1 MPHAPLGTPSPPPG
15 RPPDGLLEK
24 PALQKVVDLQVE
36 RNGEGLRDLLLD
48 ADPGVRARAAFALAS
63 VQDPEAG
70 GRLAALLVDEEAGVR
85 ADAAFALGQLPD
97 EGYGAVLL
105 RALEEEADPGVRGE
119 ILEAVGK
126 VGGEAALLRLLE
138 TELGEGE
145 VAAGTLALARMGIR
159 GVVLPGSV
167 GRLVEALRHPDPEAR
182 VNAAYYFGRSDDP
195 GPWASRAP
203 EVRAVLDG
211 LPPTDRRAM
220 HLLNGLAKLAAPDD
234 TPRFL
239 QWMRTSPDW
248 RIRTNAAA
256 ALAGRTTSREVRN
269 RLVEALED
277 PSTHVAVSAAGAL
290 AASTDM
296 PAREREAL
304 KEWVEDHPEK
314 WRRAGPIFTLLGRSG
329 EGEFLRSWLRQW
341 EENRVGPRTR
351 GLSAMA
357 FVPGDEAT
365 GVLLDALDSEISRIR
380 STAMGGLARRWRV
393 EREDP
398 DERERFFDAF
408 VRGLRLRD
416 PGTVAVAAPVLADSL
431 FLPLGSVDVLVEEYR
446 AMDLPEDLEGMQA
459 ILEALGRA
467 GSARAETLLEEVME
481 HPETALRTTAAE
493 ALSELRG
500 QEVDAGWG
508 AGEGE
513 RAVDWPALAELGPR
527 PRLVLE
533 TEKGTV
539 RLVLDAESA
548 PLTVQT
554 VAGFAREGLYDGVP
568 FHRVVPNFV
577 VQGGDFARGDGFG
590 GPGFSIRSEFT
601 RTPYR
606 RGVVGMA
613 SAGKDTE
620 GSQYFVTH
628 SMQPHLDGRYTAFGW
643 VEEGMNV
650 VDVLYEEDRVTHA
663 RVEPGRT

>member
-1 MPHAPLGTPSPPPG
+1 
-15 RPPDGLLEK
+15 
-24 PALQKVVDLQVE
+24 
-36 RNGEGLRDLLLD
+36 
-48 ADPGVRARAAFALAS
+48 
-63 VQDPEAG
+63 
-70 GRLAALLVDEEAGVR
+70 
-85 ADAAFALGQLPD
+85 
-97 EGYGAVLL
+97 
-105 RALEEEADPGVRGE
+105 
-119 ILEAVGK
+119 
-126 VGGEAALLRLLE
+126 
-138 TELGEGE
+138 
-145 VAAGTLALARMGIR
+145 
-159 GVVLPGSV
+159 
-167 GRLVEALRHPDPEAR
+167 
-182 VNAAYYFGRSDDP
+182 
-195 GPWASRAP
+195 
-203 EVRAVLDG
+203 
-211 LPPTDRRAM
+211 M